1 MASSWSICAEW
12 GWVPTWLW
20 SPGQAQIRLQ
30 AMGTD
35 YHRDAT
41 ETEIAAMGDAL
52 SEAMD
57 GGALGLSLGLDYE
70 PGLFAGR
77 EELLR
82 LMKLVLPGAES
93 SLLTPAAAATPIM
106 AMLRASWTV
115 CGNFWAWDG
124 RAASASMSATYK
136 TATTSPRPT
145 TV

>member
-1 MASSWSICAEW
+1 MGLGANLA
-12 GWVPTWLW
+12 VVA
-20 SPGQAQIRLQ
+20 GQAQIRLQ

-41 ETEIAAMGDAL
+41 EPEIAAMEGAL

-82 LMKLVLPGAES
+82 LMKLV
-93 SLLTPAAAATPIM
+93 AARGGIVTAHTRSRSQMCI
-106 AMLRASWTV
+106 RDSSWTMRPS
-115 CGNFWAWDG
+115 CPC
-124 RAASASMSATYK
+124 MK
-136 TATTSPRPT
+136 TA
-145 TV
+145 